1 MGETHILREV
11 SPFLFNSFH
20 ILRLQKQSF
29 FRICERYATLPM
41 AIFRAWATC
50 GVDLPA
56 QVDLTRAVEMSE
68 PYRSKDFFESR
79 APYYN
84 DIKSD
89 EGLYLKGYPW

>member
-29 FRICERYATLPM
+29 SRIFERYATLPM
-41 AIFRAWATC
+41 VIFRAWATC

-56 QVDLTRAVEMSE
+56 QVDLTRINLVPRALF
-68 PYRSKDFFESR
+68 PGFPSKAREKRPGDEV
-79 APYYN
+79 APG
-84 DIKSD
+84 K
-89 EGLYLKGYPW
+89 

>member
-29 FRICERYATLPM
+29 FRIFERYATLPRV
-41 AIFRAWATC
+41 IFRAWATC

-56 QVDLTRAVEMSE
+56 GRFSLAFPPKPWKSAMGTRLH
-68 PYRSKDFFESR
+68 PGK
-79 APYYN
+79 
-84 DIKSD
+84 
-89 EGLYLKGYPW
+89 GLS